1 MVDILVGGIPPAG
14 PPVSS
19 TRPKAAAGVEA
30 ELLNIRSPR
39 KRISGP
45 KGRERRKQFR
55 QDPVR
60 GKVLTILVANGN
72 TLPKN
77 LNTRDY
83 RVVLRF
89 VKK

>member
-1 MVDILVGGIPPAG
+1 MVDIMVGGIPPAG
-14 PPVSS
+14 PPASS
-19 TRPKAAAGVEA
+19 TRLAAAGVEA

-39 KRISGP
+39 KRITRP
-45 KGRERRKQFR
+45 KGKERRKQFR
-55 QDPVR
+55 QDPAA

-72 TLPKN
+72 ILPKN
-77 LNTRDY
+77 LNTKDY

>member
-1 MVDILVGGIPPAG
+1 MVDILIGGIPPAG
-14 PPVSS
+14 PPVSP
-19 TRPKAAAGVEA
+19 TRPAAAGVEA

-39 KRISGP
+39 KRIIGP

-55 QDPVR
+55 QDPVG

-72 TLPKN
+72 ILPKN
-77 LNTRDY
+77 LNTKDY

>member
-14 PPVSS
+14 PPASP
-19 TRPKAAAGVEA
+19 TRPTAAGVEA

-39 KRISGP
+39 KRINGP

-55 QDPVR
+55 QDPVG

-72 TLPKN
+72 NLPKN
-77 LNTRDY
+77 LNTKDY

>member
-14 PPVSS
+14 PPVSP
-19 TRPKAAAGVEA
+19 TRLSATGVEA

-39 KRISGP
+39 KRITGP

-55 QDPVR
+55 QDPVG

-77 LNTRDY
+77 LNTKDY

>member
-1 MVDILVGGIPPAG
+1 MVDIMVGAIPPAG
-14 PPVSS
+14 PPASV
-19 TRPKAAAGVEA
+19 TRPTTTGVEA
-30 ELLNIRSPR
+30 ELLNIRNPR
-39 KRISGP
+39 QRISGP

-55 QDPVR
+55 QDPAG
-60 GKVLTILVANGN
+60 GKVLTLLVANGN
-72 TLPKN
+72 ILPKN

>member
-14 PPVSS
+14 PPVSP
-19 TRPKAAAGVEA
+19 TRPSATGVEA

-39 KRISGP
+39 KRITGP

-55 QDPVR
+55 QDPVG

-77 LNTRDY
+77 LNTKDY

>member
-1 MVDILVGGIPPAG
+1 MVDIMVGGIPPAG
-14 PPVSS
+14 PPVAS
-19 TRPKAAAGVEA
+19 TQPAAAGVEA

-39 KRISGP
+39 KRITRP
-45 KGRERRKQFR
+45 KGKERRKHFR
-55 QDPVR
+55 QDPAA

-72 TLPKN
+72 ILPKN

-83 RVVLRF
+83 RIVLRF

>member
-19 TRPKAAAGVEA
+19 TRPTTAGVEA
-30 ELLNIRSPR
+30 ELLNIRGPR
-39 KRISGP
+39 KHISGP

-55 QDPVR
+55 QDPVG

>member
-1 MVDILVGGIPPAG
+1 MVDILVGGIPPAV
-14 PPVSS
+14 PPVSP
-19 TRPKAAAGVEA
+19 TRPAAAGVEA

-39 KRISGP
+39 KRITGP

-55 QDPVR
+55 QDPVG

-72 TLPKN
+72 ILPKN
-77 LNTRDY
+77 LNTKDY

>member
-1 MVDILVGGIPPAG
+1 MVDIMVGGIPPAG

-19 TRPKAAAGVEA
+19 TRPTAAGVEA

-39 KRISGP
+39 KRITGP

-55 QDPVR
+55 QDPVS

-72 TLPKN
+72 ILPRD

-83 RVVLRF
+83 KLVLRF